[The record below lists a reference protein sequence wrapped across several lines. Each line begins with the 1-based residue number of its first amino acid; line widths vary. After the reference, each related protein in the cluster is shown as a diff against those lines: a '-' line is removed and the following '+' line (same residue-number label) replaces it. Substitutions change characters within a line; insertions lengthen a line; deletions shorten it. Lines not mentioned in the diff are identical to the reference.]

1 MAIEIVLLVTTVKSF
16 ANLVASKLLYCLI
29 NGTFNAHYF
38 AKRGDSMVT
47 LFLVLGI
54 LAFLKVLGLLWI
66 VSFGFWSVVALA
78 TIATSIFCLVKMW
91 DYISPAVSSFLQTK
105 QFITAKTAY
114 HIITGSLFLITY
126 FTAIFSLSAIVL
138 IAPLIFIIPYFG
150 LSESLYFL
158 PAIFSI
164 LLALR
169 YTKMKIS
176 KEILPYLNSSLNESV
191 AAKEQPAESLN

>member
-1 MAIEIVLLVTTVKSF
+1 
-16 ANLVASKLLYCLI
+16 
-29 NGTFNAHYF
+29 
-38 AKRGDSMVT
+38 MVT

-66 VSFGFWSVVALA
+66 VSFGFWSLVALA
-78 TIATSIFCLVKMW
+78 TIVCSIFCLVKLW
-91 DYISPAVSSFLQTK
+91 EYTSPAILSFLKTK
-105 QFITAKTAY
+105 QFINAKTVY

-126 FTAIFSLSAIVL
+126 FTAIFSLSAIVFVV
-138 IAPLIFIIPYFG
+138 PLIFIIPYFG

-158 PAIFSI
+158 PAIVSL

-176 KEILPYLNSSLNESV
+176 KEILPYLNSSLYESV
-191 AAKEQPAESLN
+191 TTEEQLAESIDSLGSYTVKK